1 MGRFSPL
8 ALLEALK
15 RGHSGVRS
23 TEAAPWSTSR
33 GALISC
39 WAVTTATSPLL
50 AAILFAFHIG
60 KVKRL
65 TVLTRRTS
73 FEYVILQF
81 AQGNS
86 GLARRAN
93 KVKLTILLL
102 LISST
107 SRVCTKRTGAP
118 LSFDFLRLGL
128 GNRKAPRLWQ
138 RCLLM

>member
-1 MGRFSPL
+1 MGPSLRRSCLRDRRRLPPRRQLRRRRLLSCRRSLRFSPL

-23 TEAAPWSTSR
+23 TEAAPWSTSG

-81 AQGNS
+81 APGNS

-93 KVKLTILLL
+93 AHT
-102 LISST
+102 
-107 SRVCTKRTGAP
+107 
-118 LSFDFLRLGL
+118 
-128 GNRKAPRLWQ
+128 
-138 RCLLM
+138 